1 MRSFLACDQP
11 FPAKVFTPKTA
22 YKRMKK
28 QINLLAG
35 KHLLKNQV
43 VKFPGGKKLTARKH
57 FIHKPGR
64 LISWPIANTRNT
76 AEIFDMEKPSPDTSL
91 HILANSPMGII
102 ITDDAGLV
110 LWCNDTIKKWAGK
123 KAVECIGRTEA
134 GLLHNTDSTSTQVR
148 NGPHKLRPDASGKE
162 RWVMRHP
169 VSMNDD
175 KRVIY
180 YIDVTE
186 EEHLR
191 SERTQLAKQLEQH
204 NTVEPISGLLNQ
216 HGITMGLEPLVS
228 RSRRYENPL
237 SIITMSVTNLDNIQK
252 TTGQVGAD
260 KMILAISQLLRDQLR
275 WADLVGRMDTG
286 DFVFVLPETDQN
298 AAIALAN
305 KIAGKFTDLNIPV
318 DDQKCNKPEAC
329 FGIASWSKGDD
340 SAQLLA
346 RTASAA
352 TTASKNGAFAVEA
365 A

>member
-1 MRSFLACDQP
+1 
-11 FPAKVFTPKTA
+11 
-22 YKRMKK
+22 MKK

-35 KHLLKNQV
+35 KHLLKNQA
-43 VKFPGGKKLTARKH
+43 VKFPGDKKSTSRER
-57 FIHKPGR
+57 FIKQPGQV
-64 LISWPIANTRNT
+64 ISWPIANTKNT
-76 AEIFDMEKPSPDTSL
+76 VEIFDMETPSPDTSL
-91 HILANSPMGII
+91 HILANSPMGIV

-110 LWCNDTIKKWAGK
+110 LWCNDTVKKWAGK
-123 KAVECIGRTEA
+123 KAGECIGRTEA
-134 GLLHNTDSTSTQVR
+134 GLLNNTDSTSTQVR
-148 NGPHKLRPDASGKE
+148 NGPHKLKPDSKGKE
-162 RWVMRHP
+162 RWIMRYPLP
-169 VSMNDD
+169 VKDD
-175 KRVIY
+175 KQAIY
-180 YIDVTE
+180 YIDITE

-204 NTVEPISGLLNQ
+204 NTVEPISGLLNE

-237 SIITMSVTNLDNIQK
+237 SIVTMSVTNLDNIQK
-252 TTGQVGAD
+252 STGQVGAD

-275 WADLVGRMDTG
+275 WADLVGRMDSG
-286 DFVFVLPETDQN
+286 DFIFVLPETDQN
-298 AAIALAN
+298 AAVSLAN

-329 FGIASWSKGDD
+329 FGVASWRKGDD
-340 SAQLLA
+340 SAQLLK

>member
-1 MRSFLACDQP
+1 MG
-11 FPAKVFTPKTA
+11 
-22 YKRMKK
+22 MKK

-43 VKFPGGKKLTARKH
+43 VKFPDDKKSTPNKPVNETSGQILT
-57 FIHKPGR
+57 
-64 LISWPIANTRNT
+64 WPAPDNSNN
-76 AEIFDMEKPSPDTSL
+76 AENLNMYTPSPDTSL
-91 HILANSPMGII
+91 HILANSPMGVV

-110 LWCNDTIKKWAGK
+110 LWCNKTLVKWAGK
-123 KAVECIGRTEA
+123 KTGECIGRSEA
-134 GLLHNTDSTSTQVR
+134 GMLNSANPAATSIS
-148 NGPHKLRPDASGKE
+148 NGPHKLSPDSNGKE
-162 RWVMRHP
+162 RLIMRCP
-169 VSMNDD
+169 IPINGD
-175 KRVIY
+175 KKAIFYV
-180 YIDVTE
+180 DVTDE
-186 EEHLR
+186 EQLR
-191 SERTQLAKQLEQH
+191 RERTQLAKQLEQH

-216 HGITMGLEPLVS
+216 QGISMGLEPLIS

-237 SIITMSVTNLDNIQK
+237 SLVTMSVTNLDNIQK
-252 TTGQVGAD
+252 STGQVGAD

-286 DFVFVLPETDQN
+286 DFIFVLPETDQS

-318 DDQKCNKPEAC
+318 DDQQSNKPEAC
-329 FGIASWSKGDD
+329 FGVASWSKGDD

-352 TTASKNGAFAVEA
+352 NTASQNGAFAVEA

>member
-1 MRSFLACDQP
+1 MY
-11 FPAKVFTPKTA
+11 T
-22 YKRMKK
+22 
-28 QINLLAG
+28 
-35 KHLLKNQV
+35 
-43 VKFPGGKKLTARKH
+43 
-57 FIHKPGR
+57 
-64 LISWPIANTRNT
+64 
-76 AEIFDMEKPSPDTSL
+76 PSPDTSL
-91 HILANSPMGII
+91 HILANSPMGIV

-110 LWCNDTIKKWAGK
+110 LWCNETIKRWAGK
-123 KAVECIGRTEA
+123 KSGECIGRTEA
-134 GLLHNTDSTSTQVR
+134 GMVNNEDPTATIIS
-148 NGPHKLRPDASGKE
+148 NGPHKLSPDSKGKE
-162 RWVMRHP
+162 RWVMRCPHL
-169 VSMNDD
+169 MNDD
-175 KRVIY
+175 KRAIY
-180 YIDVTE
+180 YIDVTD

-237 SIITMSVTNLDNIQK
+237 SIVTMSVTNLDNIQK
-252 TTGQVGAD
+252 STGQVGAD

-275 WADLVGRMDTG
+275 WADLVGRMDSG
-286 DFVFVLPETDQN
+286 DFIFVLPETDQN

-305 KIAGKFTDLNIPV
+305 KIAGKFTNLNIPV

-352 TTASKNGAFAVEA
+352 TTASKNGAFAIEA

>member
-1 MRSFLACDQP
+1 
-11 FPAKVFTPKTA
+11 
-22 YKRMKK
+22 MKK
-28 QINLLAG
+28 QKDLLSG
-35 KHLLKNQV
+35 KHSHKNQI
-43 VKFPGGKKLTARKH
+43 VKFPDDKILAQRNQ
-57 FIHKPGR
+57 FIEKPGQV
-64 LISWPIANTRNT
+64 ISWPIVNIQNT
-76 AEIFDMEKPSPDTSL
+76 AEIFDMETPSPDTSL
-91 HILANSPMGII
+91 HILANSPMGIV

-110 LWCNDTIKKWAGK
+110 LWCNKTLTQWAGK
-123 KAVECIGRTEA
+123 KAGACIGRTEA
-134 GLLHNTDSTSTQVR
+134 GLLNNTDSTSTQVR
-148 NGPHKLRPDASGKE
+148 NGPHKLHPDSKGKE
-162 RWVMRHP
+162 RWVMRSPLP
-169 VSMNDD
+169 VNDD
-175 KRVIY
+175 QQVVY

-186 EEHLR
+186 EEQLR

-216 HGITMGLEPLVS
+216 HGISMGLDPLVS

-237 SIITMSVTNLDNIQK
+237 SVITMSVTNLDNIMK

-275 WADLVGRMDTG
+275 WADIVGRMDTG
-286 DFVFVLPETDQN
+286 DFIFVLPETDQN

-329 FGIASWSKGDD
+329 FGVASWNKGDD

-352 TTASKNGAFAVEA
+352 NAASQNGAFAVEA